1 MRRRILVV
9 LLALGTVGG
18 YASGIA
24 SLRYRSHCRRAWTEA
39 RTSQACPPCASTTA
53 QAPTPSSP
61 R

>member
-1 MRRRILVV
+1 MRRRVLVV

-24 SLRYRSHCRRAWTEA
+24 SLRYRSKCHRGWTEA
-39 RTSQACPPCASTTA
+39 RTAQTCPPCSA
-53 QAPTPSSP
+53 QAEAPTPSGP